1 MRRENVPLNDAHTLC
16 TANVVLFRSNVVLL
30 KIESDRLFLGYSV
43 PVWFSDWMKN
53 AKSILCPRSE
63 QDDDLDGG

>member
-1 MRRENVPLNDAHTLC
+1 MSHS
-16 TANVVLFRSNVVLL
+16 VVLFRSNVVLL